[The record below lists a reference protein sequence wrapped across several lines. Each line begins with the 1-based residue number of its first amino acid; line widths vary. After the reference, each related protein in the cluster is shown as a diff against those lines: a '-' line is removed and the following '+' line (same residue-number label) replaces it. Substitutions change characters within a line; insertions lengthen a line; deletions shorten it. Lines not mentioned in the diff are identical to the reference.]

1 MKAFVSYVM
10 ALRGEREL
18 RRNMRGLLKLLLLL
32 TAVVAVYSVLF
43 HVIMLRAEGREHSWI
58 TGIYWTLT
66 VMSTLGFGDITFQS
80 DIGRLF
86 SIVVLVSGVVLLLI
100 VLPFAFIR
108 LVYAPWLEAQLRLR
122 APGNVPP
129 GTSGHVVL
137 CERDALAEGLL
148 RQLRRL
154 GIPCFVLERDRRQA
168 ALLHG
173 EGVPVIAGDPESE
186 ATWSGLAVRDA
197 RCVVANL
204 DDAPNTNV
212 TLTVRE
218 VAPDVPVIAVV
229 ESEDSLDIL
238 ELSGAAP
245 VFALKHQLG
254 AQLAHRASAG
264 HVRTHVVG
272 RFRDLLIAELPV
284 HGTPLAGRT
293 VRETAL
299 RELTGASV
307 VAYWERGR
315 LLPAHADTVLS
326 EHAVAVV
333 IGTPDQVEYLDAMF
347 VIYAPNENPV
357 LIIGG
362 GRVGQAAARALK
374 AQGVPVHLVERDAQ
388 ARAECAAHCDRIFA
402 GDAADRATLM
412 AAGLDRAPS
421 VLLTTND
428 DATNIYLAI
437 YCRRLNPD
445 LRIVSRITHERN
457 LEAIHRAGADVVLSY
472 TSLGVRLI
480 VSHLLGRELIVL
492 GEGADLFLARVP
504 PTLQGRTLRESAIGA
519 RTGLNVVAIQTP
531 DGAMTSN
538 PAGDARLPEDA
549 ELVMLGTAEQRAAF
563 AKLYR

>member
-1 MKAFVSYVM
+1 MKAFVSYIM

-18 RRNMRGLLKLLLLL
+18 RRNLRGLLKLLTLL
-32 TAVVAVYSVLF
+32 TVVVGVYSVLF

-58 TGIYWTLT
+58 TGVYWTLT
-66 VMSTLGFGDITFQS
+66 VMSTLGFGDITFES
-80 DIGRLF
+80 DTGRLF

-122 APGNVPP
+122 APGGVPP
-129 GTSGHVVL
+129 GTKGHVVI
-137 CERDALAEGLL
+137 CERDALAEGLVRHL
-148 RQLRRL
+148 SRL
-154 GIPCFVLERDRRQA
+154 GIPCFFLERDRRQA
-168 ALLHG
+168 AILHA
-173 EGVPVIAGDPESE
+173 EGAPVIAGDPESE
-186 ATWSGLAVRDA
+186 ATWGKLAVGAA
-197 RCVVANL
+197 RCIVANL
-204 DDAPNTNV
+204 DDATNTNV

-218 VAPDVPVIAVV
+218 IAPDVPVVAVV

-238 ELSGAAP
+238 ELSGAGP
-245 VFALKHQLG
+245 VFALKHRLG
-254 AQLAHRASAG
+254 EQLANRTSAG
-264 HVRTHVVG
+264 HVRAHVVG

-307 VAYWERGR
+307 VACWERGR
-315 LLPAHADTVLS
+315 LLPAYADMVFS

-347 VIYAPNENPV
+347 VIYKPNENPV
-357 LIIGG
+357 LVIGG

-374 AQGVPVHLVERDAQ
+374 AQGVPVHLVERDAG
-388 ARAECAAHCDRIFA
+388 ARAEAGPHCDRVFA

-480 VSHLLGRELIVL
+480 VSQLLGRELVVL
-492 GEGADLFLARVP
+492 GEGADLFLAKVP
-504 PTLQGRTLRESAIGA
+504 RILRGRTLRDSGIGA
-519 RTGLNVVAIQTP
+519 RTGLNVIAIQMP
-531 DGAMTSN
+531 DGATVSN
-538 PAGDARLPEDA
+538 PAADAVLPEDA
-549 ELVMLGTAEQRAAF
+549 ELVMLGTAEQRKAF